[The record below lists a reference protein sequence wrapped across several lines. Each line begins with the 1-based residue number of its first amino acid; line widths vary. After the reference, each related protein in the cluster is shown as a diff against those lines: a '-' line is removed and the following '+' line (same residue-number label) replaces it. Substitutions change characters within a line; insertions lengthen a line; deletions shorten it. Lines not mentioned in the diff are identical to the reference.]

1 MATYAQRA
9 SSIVTAFLNRPATP
23 TQVNKAARALAFR
36 MQFTTQYDAMTADEK
51 AEWYVKR
58 MASATV
64 ESVKDMEDQPVAAAA
79 VVQSRAT
86 IDNEWAETP

>member
-51 AEWYVKR
+51 AECAIARDDRQRVGRDPVKGPC
-58 MASATV
+58 V
-64 ESVKDMEDQPVAAAA
+64 
-79 VVQSRAT
+79 
-86 IDNEWAETP
+86 